1 MTTWEQDVVVNQ
13 GVAQVR
19 IVKRDIVGPAEVVV
33 NGVDYAA
40 HTRSVQIA
48 MTGTDLTTVTLHML
62 GAVDFEGPG
71 IVYAVRPAIEQDAE
85 AWARQTNAWL
95 QGLDWNEMQRRI
107 ADGAMTD
114 GIGVAVHDAMETELA
129 RTMKQAASRDR

>member
-19 IVKRDIVGPAEVVV
+19 IVKRDVVGPAEVVV

-48 MTGTDLTTVTLHML
+48 MTGTELTTVTLQLL

-71 IVYAVRPAIEQDAE
+71 IVYAVRPAVEQDVE
-85 AWARQTNAWL
+85 AWARQTAVWL
-95 QGLDWNEMQRRI
+95 DGMDWNEVQRQI
-107 ADGAMTD
+107 AQAPMTD
-114 GIGVAVHDAMETELA
+114 GIAVAVRDVMETEVA
-129 RTMKQAASRDR
+129 RTLKEAASRGR

>member
-1 MTTWEQDVVVNQ
+1 MTTRDDVVVNQ

-19 IVKRDIVGPAEVVV
+19 ISKRDVVGPAEVVV

-40 HTRSVQIA
+40 HTRAVEIG
-48 MTGTDLTTVTLHML
+48 MTGTGLTTVTLHLL

-71 IVYAVRPAIEQDAE
+71 IVYAVRPAVEQDAE

-95 QGLDWNEMQRRI
+95 QGLDWNEVQRLI
-107 ADGAMTD
+107 AEGAMTS
-114 GIGVAVHDAMETELA
+114 GVGVAVHDAMETELA
-129 RTMKQAASRDR
+129 RTMKQAASRGR

>member
-48 MTGTDLTTVTLHML
+48 MTGTELTTVTLQLL

-71 IVYAVRPAIEQDAE
+71 VVYAVRPAVEQDAE
-85 AWARQTNAWL
+85 AWARQTDAWL
-95 QGLDWNEMQRRI
+95 DGMDWNEMQRRI

-114 GIGVAVHDAMETELA
+114 GIGVAVHDALGTELA
-129 RTMKQAASRDR
+129 RALKEAFSRDR